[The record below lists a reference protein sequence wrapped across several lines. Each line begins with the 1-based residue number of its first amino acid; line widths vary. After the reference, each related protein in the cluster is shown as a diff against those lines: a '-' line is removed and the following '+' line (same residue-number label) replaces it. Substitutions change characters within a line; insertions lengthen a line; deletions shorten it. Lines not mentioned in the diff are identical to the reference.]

1 MAVWNPFRILIQI
14 FVLQSFSSEV
24 AYHAVRALYPARLVD
39 AERRAQDLSDDQ
51 RERTIER
58 LRRER
63 DLMVS
68 TEALERFDVWRAP
81 EER

>member
-1 MAVWNPFRILIQI
+1 MAVGHPFRIVIQI

-24 AYHAVRALYPARLVD
+24 SYHDVQALFPARLVD
-39 AERRAQDLSDDQ
+39 TERRAQDLPNDQ

-58 LRRER
+58 LRREH

-68 TEALERFDVWRAP
+68 TDALKRFDAWRAP